1 LQTLVSLVQRKVP
14 DSSLLV
20 TGSARCWKLGESRRA
35 SYSLES
41 SSVANVGLARAEE
54 SARQPA
60 DGTWDQLAAHAGNWE
75 KAGGHRTLANGIIS
89 WKLVLAR
96 GEWGASFSCEW
107 GGSAENFSR
116 SLSRYRGTK
125 RVWIGRLTRK
135 MYAWRYVIGWLQ
147 CPASNP
153 ADLVPEVLK
162 LPLIPRIAFSFLLYE
177 ATYVTGDAF
186 W

>member
-1 LQTLVSLVQRKVP
+1 VQRKVP

-89 WKLVLAR
+89 WKQWFSLVGSGGHHTLAN
-96 GEWGASFSCEW
+96 GEVLQKIFHDHFHDTGVQNGF
-107 GGSAENFSR
+107 GSAGSR
-116 SLSRYRGTK
+116 EKCTRGG
-125 RVWIGRLTRK
+125 I
-135 MYAWRYVIGWLQ
+135 
-147 CPASNP
+147 
-153 ADLVPEVLK
+153 
-162 LPLIPRIAFSFLLYE
+162 
-177 ATYVTGDAF
+177 
-186 W
+186 